1 MRRDVHN
8 TQDGFSLIEVLIALL
23 ILAGG
28 FVGLARL
35 QMGMLTQTSASVLND
50 TAIRLAEDKLASLR
64 FDLAAGRPIGS
75 GNDALLVHGMVL
87 QRSWTWGVVGEL
99 AETEITLRWHEPSS
113 DDARSLDL
121 PAKLLLPDLGAQ
133 AWLIQSGPPTR
144 ETLP

>member
-1 MRRDVHN
+1 MRIATGN
-8 TQDGFSLIEVLIALL
+8 TQGGFSLIEVLIALL

-28 FVGLARL
+28 LVGLARL

-64 FDLAAGRPIGS
+64 FELAAGRPMGPGS
-75 GNDALLVHGMVL
+75 DELQIHGMVL
-87 QRSWTWGVVGEL
+87 QRSWTWDIVDNLV
-99 AETEITLRWHEPSS
+99 ETEITLRWREPGS
-113 DDARSLDL
+113 DEARSLGL
-121 PAKLLLPDLGAQ
+121 PAKLIPPDLGTQ

>member
-1 MRRDVHN
+1 MRIATGN
-8 TQDGFSLIEVLIALL
+8 TQGGFSLIEVLIALL

-28 FVGLARL
+28 LVGLARL

-64 FDLAAGRPIGS
+64 FELAAGRPMGPGS
-75 GNDALLVHGMVL
+75 DELQIHGMVL
-87 QRSWTWGVVGEL
+87 QRSWTWDIVDNLV
-99 AETEITLRWHEPSS
+99 ETEITLRWREPGS
-113 DDARSLDL
+113 DEARSLGL
-121 PAKLLLPDLGAQ
+121 PAKLIPPDLGAQ